1 MILEAYHPS
10 ARFYTPYLSCKYQG
24 IVSRDGPA
32 LYDDIDPPPLSPS
45 LADLK
50 KLYGSYR
57 PVLADENRATR
68 RIRFGLLRQPRPDQS
83 EKRALH
89 QVSLDEGELFS
100 QLCSVVNV
108 VKEGPRSGLFITH
121 VNVMNKVIRIFRN
134 WLFELANS
142 RPGEMSDEARI
153 IWLDHKKDTGI
164 RFRLVDLVSDDGPP
178 AEANPFEDPPVSYT
192 LEYEGKCSKE
202 LVVYGMKL
210 TN

>member
-10 ARFYTPYLSCKYQG
+10 ARFYTPYLSCKYQDL
-24 IVSRDGPA
+24 VSREGPA
-32 LYDDIDPPPLSPS
+32 LYEYSVPAPLSPS
-45 LADLK
+45 LGDMK

-57 PVLADENRATR
+57 PVLADENRATP
-68 RIRFGLLRQPRPDQS
+68 RIRFGFPRPRRMTTNDDD
-83 EKRALH
+83 KRALH

-108 VKEGPRSGLFITH
+108 VKEGPRNGLFITH

-153 IWLDHKKDTGI
+153 IWLDHAKDTGI
-164 RFRLVDLVSDDGPP
+164 RFRLVNLVAPDGPP
-178 AEANPFEDPPVSYT
+178 AVANPFEDPPVSYT
-192 LEYEGKCSKE
+192 LEYEGKFS
-202 LVVYGMKL
+202 
-210 TN
+210 